1 MPCKAPKLKSHS
13 NMSHSIVFE
22 PSYRH
27 RSNYIDCHTYEGLVT
42 LDEHTASSGSFDI
55 IMTNDSNRYVKVA
68 KNQTLG
74 MLQSC
79 DSDQICTIHRI
90 VTFEPKPFKREGI
103 KPKPLEKEVTNPNY
117 SKNINVISSIN
128 TQPVSGNTSE
138 TQNMTKD
145 NKTKIPTVPKVF
157 LSNPNKKQTWGN

>member
-1 MPCKAPKLKSHS
+1 MG
-13 NMSHSIVFE
+13 HSIVFE

-42 LDEHTASSGSFDI
+42 LDEQTASSGSFDI
-55 IMTNDSNRYVKVA
+55 IMTNNSNRYVKVT

-79 DSDQICTIHRI
+79 DADQMCTIHRI
-90 VTFEPKPFKREGI
+90 VTFEPKPFEREGI
-103 KPKPLEKEVTNPNY
+103 KPKPLEKEVTNPNH

-128 TQPVSGNTSE
+128 TQPVSGNIHENRLLANSIYRNIVT
-138 TQNMTKD
+138 
-145 NKTKIPTVPKVF
+145 TVPFILVWGIF
-157 LSNPNKKQTWGN
+157 RISMGMPNTAHWIHPW